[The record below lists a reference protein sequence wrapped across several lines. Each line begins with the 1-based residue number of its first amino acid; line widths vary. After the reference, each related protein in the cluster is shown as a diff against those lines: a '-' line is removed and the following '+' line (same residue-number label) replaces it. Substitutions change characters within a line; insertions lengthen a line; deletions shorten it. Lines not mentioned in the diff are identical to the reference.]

1 MRIALLT
8 NGIWP
13 YVIGGMQK
21 HSYFLAKY
29 LARNKVE
36 VVLLHTNQQK
46 EKDPMVLEHFTEEE
60 KKYIK
65 AVLIPQPQS
74 PYFPGHYVYRSWL
87 YSKLIREKAREIGP
101 VDFVIAKSTTAW
113 SFFTKGN
120 LLKAPIAINIHGYEF
135 MQKKANFRSV
145 LEGWMLRWPFV
156 YVNRKAD
163 FVFSYGGR
171 ITEMIRKLKVPE
183 QKIIELPAG
192 IEKDWIAPAVQPA
205 MGKRKFV
212 FTGRFERRKGVQ
224 ELQAAISSLV
234 GKYEFEFHFIGP
246 IPEPLQLRL
255 PNVIYHGMVRDKD
268 ALQDI
273 LQQAHVL
280 ICPSYAE
287 GMPNV
292 ILEGMANGCAIIATD
307 VGAVRLMV
315 DDSVGWLLPRSGVT
329 EISGAMIAAIEANN
343 DQVDELRRNAHE
355 KVNQHFTWD
364 SIINST
370 IQAISERIRN

>member
-1 MRIALLT
+1 
-8 NGIWP
+8 
-13 YVIGGMQK
+13 
-21 HSYFLAKY
+21 
-29 LARNKVE
+29 
-36 VVLLHTNQQK
+36 
-46 EKDPMVLEHFTEEE
+46 
-60 KKYIK
+60 
-65 AVLIPQPQS
+65 
-74 PYFPGHYVYRSWL
+74 
-87 YSKLIREKAREIGP
+87 LIREKAREIGP